1 MKAIYYA
8 DATTSLFK
16 GSNVVADDHTLKANE
31 TFENPSGKVEPAKLV
46 NGSWVDATPEE
57 HDAYLKSQQNSLI
70 AVTPSA
76 DDKGL
81 NELGKQVAKLTK
93 DNLALIQLVNSLGQQ
108 IASVQKNDKEKGGN

>member
-31 TFENPSGKVEPAKLV
+31 TFEDPSGKKEPAKLV
-46 NGSWVDATPEE
+46 NGSWVDATSEE
-57 HDAYLKSQQNSLI
+57 HDAYLKAQQKSLI
-70 AVTPSA
+70 TVTPSTS
-76 DDKGL
+76 DKGL

-93 DNLALIQLVNSLGQQ
+93 DNLALAQLVNTLGQQ
-108 IASVQKNDKEKGGN
+108 VASMHKNDKENGGN